1 MAKGAM
7 ACLSACAG
15 PGGQDT
21 RGPGGR
27 RARDTFPGPLKATDQ
42 GPGRHRVLQPGA
54 RARPAP
60 FGNMMECKWLVSI
73 DKSGRRPERR
83 HPGTWRGKRGRRPP
97 ARHAREGGGDTPGGY
112 AIRDAT
118 DDGQSRPE

>member
-21 RGPGGR
+21 RGLGGR
-27 RARDTFPGPLKATDQ
+27 RACDASPGPLKATDQ
-42 GPGRHRVLQPGA
+42 GPGRHRVPQPGA

-60 FGNMMECKWLVSI
+60 FGNMMECKWLFSI

-83 HPGTWRGKRGRRPP
+83 HPGTQRGKRGRKPP
-97 ARHAREGGGDTPGGY
+97 ARPAEEGGDDTPGGH
-112 AIRDAT
+112 AIRYAT
-118 DDGQSRPE
+118 AEGQRRPE